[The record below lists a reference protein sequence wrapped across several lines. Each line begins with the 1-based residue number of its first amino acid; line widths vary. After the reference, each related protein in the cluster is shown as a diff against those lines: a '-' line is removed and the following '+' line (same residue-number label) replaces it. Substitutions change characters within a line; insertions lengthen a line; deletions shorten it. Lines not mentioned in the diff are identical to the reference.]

1 MFQENGE
8 KPEEQ
13 VPEVKTEP
21 MDSDDKVPEKDD
33 AEVKEEPCKYNQVSR
48 CIPHI
53 SGRQKEPNIKTL
65 PIYAS

>member
-53 SGRQKEPNIKTL
+53 AG
-65 PIYAS
+65 